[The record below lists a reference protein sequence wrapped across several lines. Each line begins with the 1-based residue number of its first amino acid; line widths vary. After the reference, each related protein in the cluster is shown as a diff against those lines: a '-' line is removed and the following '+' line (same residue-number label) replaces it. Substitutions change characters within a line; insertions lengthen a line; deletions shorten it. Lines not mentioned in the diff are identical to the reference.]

1 MNQLLAN
8 QWDAMLIELRQLLN
22 DGRFVEVLDHIGLLQ
37 ADEHLFL
44 GNASMA
50 QLLAVKSAALMRL
63 ARYDDALD
71 VARQALK
78 QIKHSSDNLLIAEL
92 QAVAARALTELG
104 QVAEAER
111 VYRDLIATYRRL
123 DDSLGI
129 IRSLNR
135 LSRVH
140 FIQGQFAR
148 SVESLLEA
156 EQYARGLADD
166 KWLASIAGN
175 LGTILNLSGEF
186 HKAIEHLEES
196 VKLNY
201 ARGEQSNLCRAY
213 LSLAFAQMHLGRFD
227 DAVAHLASANDL
239 VEQAHD
245 EADRVT
251 LLQYRAQLA
260 LLCSNFSGAADLA
273 AAGLELARRI
283 APHSAEVAQIGRL
296 LAQAHLEL
304 DQFDRAHEA
313 ATAALA
319 TAEQVGE
326 RIEIFACRRL
336 LAQIAHQRR
345 ERVDID
351 AELRR
356 CVAGFELIGAQYE
369 AAVTYRVW
377 SQLTREPVLVRD
389 CRAELARI
397 QRVLHLT
404 DAAATALTARRHSS
418 SVPLV
423 GAHPTFAELVR
434 EVDAV
439 APSDL
444 PILLLGP
451 TGVGKDQIAKY
462 VHHHSLRSKGPFV
475 QLNCG
480 AIPVELAESELFG
493 HERGAFT
500 NAVGTKVG
508 LIEAA
513 TGGTLF
519 LNEVGE
525 LPAAL
530 QVKLLSALEEKVFY
544 RIGGTTPRKVDIR
557 IIAATNVDL
566 SEAVRVGRFRS
577 DLFFRLAV
585 MTINV
590 PRLADRGDDAYRLF
604 EFFMQSEGIDLDAID
619 RDTLRLL
626 RVRLA
631 EYAWPGNVR
640 ELKNLIEMYSI
651 VEKRDARAV
660 CARLLAKLESNPE
673 TLQRRA
679 HPSGA
684 NLADQVE
691 QFERSSI
698 KAALELCGGI
708 IRRAAASLGIPEA
721 TLRSKMKKYRI
732 SPA

>member
-22 DGRFVEVLDHIGLLQ
+22 DGRSVEVLDHIGLLQ
-37 ADEHLFL
+37 ADDYLSL
-44 GNASMA
+44 GNACMA
-50 QLLAVKSAALMRL
+50 QLLAVKCAALMRQ

-123 DDSLGI
+123 DDALGI
-129 IRSLNR
+129 IRNLNR

-140 FIQGQFAR
+140 FIQGQFAK

-186 HKAIEHLEES
+186 YKAIEHIEES
-196 VKLNY
+196 IKLNA
-201 ARGEQSNLCRAY
+201 ARGERSNLCKAH
-213 LSLAFAQMHLGRFD
+213 LSLAFALMHVGRFD
-227 DAVAHLASANDL
+227 DAATQLAAADAITGQTQ
-239 VEQAHD
+239 V

-260 LLCSNFSGAADLA
+260 LLHFNFSNAADLA
-273 AAGLELARRI
+273 SAGLELARRI
-283 APHSAEVAQIGRL
+283 APQGAEVAQIGRL

-313 ATAALA
+313 AAAALA

-336 LAQIAHQRR
+336 LAQIAHHRH

-356 CVAGFELIGAQYE
+356 CVAGFEKIGAQYE
-369 AAVTYRVW
+369 AAVTHRVW
-377 SQLTREPVLVRD
+377 SQLTREPILVRD

-404 DAAATALTARRHSS
+404 DSAATAVAARRHSS

-423 GAHPTFAELVR
+423 GAHPVFAEMVR

-493 HERGAFT
+493 HEKGAFT

-544 RIGGTTPRKVDIR
+544 RVGGTTQRRVDIR

-566 SEAVRVGRFRS
+566 SEAIRVGRFRS
-577 DLFFRLAV
+577 DLYFRLAV
-585 MTINV
+585 MTLHV
-590 PRLADRGDDAYRLF
+590 PRLADRGDDAYQLF
-604 EFFMQSEGIDLDAID
+604 EFFIQSEGINLDTID

-626 RVRLA
+626 RIRLV
-631 EYAWPGNVR
+631 EYTWPGNVR
-640 ELKNLIEMYSI
+640 ELKNLIEMYAI
-651 VEKRDARAV
+651 VERRDARAV
-660 CARLLAKLESNPE
+660 CARLLAKLESSSD
-673 TLQRRA
+673 TLQRQA

-691 QFERSSI
+691 HFERSII

-708 IRRAAASLGIPEA
+708 IRRAAAYLGIPEA